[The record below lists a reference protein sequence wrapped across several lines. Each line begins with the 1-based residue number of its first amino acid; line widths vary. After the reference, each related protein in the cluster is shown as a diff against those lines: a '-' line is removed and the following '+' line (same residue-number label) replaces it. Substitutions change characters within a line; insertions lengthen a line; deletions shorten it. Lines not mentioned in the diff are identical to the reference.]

1 MEKHLA
7 ELSNSTTKLFDG
19 LEENLFGQKFEV
31 LAVSRGRTLVN
42 PSMLDKNKFKSLAPL
57 IGEKAVNMI
66 VESKHF
72 KYEGGLFPGYVGTD
86 NLDLYY
92 LLVENTLLI
101 FSLGEYQ
108 PARYIFYFEG
118 AWQVSSF

>member
-1 MEKHLA
+1 MKKQ
-7 ELSNSTTKLFDG
+7 LSRLSTSTIKLFDG
-19 LEENLFGQKFEV
+19 LEENLFGREFEV
-31 LAVSRGRTLVN
+31 IVGSLGRTLVN
-42 PSMLDKNKFKSLAPL
+42 PSMMDKNKFKSLAPL
-57 IGEKAVNMI
+57 IGEKAMSMI

-86 NLDLYY
+86 SLDLYY